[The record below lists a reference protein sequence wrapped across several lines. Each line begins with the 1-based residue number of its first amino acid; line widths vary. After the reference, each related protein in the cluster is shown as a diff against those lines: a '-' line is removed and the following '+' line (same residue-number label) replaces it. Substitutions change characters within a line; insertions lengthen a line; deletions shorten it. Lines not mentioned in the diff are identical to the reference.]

1 MIRFLVWSAKGS
13 PLVHILTP
21 EQAESRLRTMVD
33 NGDYCAN
40 LFSFGFE
47 CDYAVPVNTE
57 AMELFAMHYTGQW
70 QDRMR
75 YIAACLALGQPIEPP
90 EDPEGGSRAALI
102 PEPPVQPPSGDRAV
116 SALRD
121 ATVRA

>member
-1 MIRFLVWSAKGS
+1 MTRKDYVLIAESLRMALAQCRMLPGEAATYAVIGAERAAHAIACDLVWSAKVS
-13 PLVHILTP
+13 PQVHSLTP

-70 QDRMR
+70 QDRR
-75 YIAACLALGQPIEPP
+75 
-90 EDPEGGSRAALI
+90 R
-102 PEPPVQPPSGDRAV
+102 
-116 SALRD
+116 
-121 ATVRA
+121 